1 MQEISQILCTLRC
14 TFPFVCFFAK
24 NLGESSIKPR
34 QNPDR
39 TARISFRSI
48 GPLSSHYR
56 ANIDPLSKECSWQ
69 RKCRLS
75 HQKCDYRHQ
84 KCDYRQQKCDYS
96 QLPHT
101 PYNIN

>member
-14 TFPFVCFFAK
+14 TFPLVSFFAK

-48 GPLSSHYR
+48 GPLSSQHR
-56 ANIDPLSKECSWQ
+56 SIIEGVLLHIEKVLPETPQ
-69 RKCRLS
+69 VRL
-75 HQKCDYRHQ
+75 
-84 KCDYRQQKCDYS
+84 
-96 QLPHT
+96 
-101 PYNIN
+101 